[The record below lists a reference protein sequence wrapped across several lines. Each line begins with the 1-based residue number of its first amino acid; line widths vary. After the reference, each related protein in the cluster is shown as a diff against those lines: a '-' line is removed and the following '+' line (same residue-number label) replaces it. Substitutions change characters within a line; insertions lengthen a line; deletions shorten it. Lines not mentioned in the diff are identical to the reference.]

1 VPSLIGDTVAVNLNM
16 HSAARASQAGF
27 SLIEQLMAATIVAV
41 LACVAAPSL
50 GHLAHR
56 LQLQATQFDYIA
68 NLRYARSAAVAKN
81 RRMVF
86 CPSADGRHCKDRADW
101 SGGWLLAGDRNHDGQ
116 PDGAPLR
123 VGRISPDLII
133 LGTAGRRQVRFL
145 PDGSA
150 RGSNLSLLL
159 CLAGD
164 AHRTL
169 RVVVSNAGRVRGAS
183 ATPAQA
189 ARCTSARR

>member
-1 VPSLIGDTVAVNLNM
+1 MRSVPQG
-16 HSAARASQAGF
+16 SQAGW
-27 SLIEQLMAATIVAV
+27 SLIEQLMVVAIVAI
-41 LACVAAPSL
+41 LACVAVPAL
-50 GHLAHR
+50 GHLAHGQ
-56 LQLQATQFDYIA
+56 QLQVAQFDYIA
-68 NLRYARSAAVAKN
+68 NLRYARGTAVAKN

-101 SGGWLLAGDRNHDGQ
+101 NGGWLLAGDRDHDGQ

-123 VGRISPDLII
+123 VGRVSPDLII
-133 LGTAGRRQVRFL
+133 VGTAGRRQVRFL

-169 RVVVSNAGRVRGAS
+169 RVVVSNAGRIRGAP

-189 ARCTSARR
+189 ARCASAHR